1 MGKEDG
7 RERRK
12 HPRITVKG
20 EVLGRIHTALPAPI
34 LDLSETGALLE
45 VSSVLRPGSIYALRL
60 TLGPDLVLS
69 LRSRVVRSYVHG
81 FQPRKGGET
90 LVRYRAA
97 LEFIETTEAD
107 RALLRSHLGG
117 LEGSLDQ
124 EF

>member
-1 MGKEDG
+1 MAEEDG

-12 HPRITVKG
+12 RPRVSVHG
-20 EVLGRIHTALPAPI
+20 EVQGRIHTSSSAPI

-60 TLGPDLVLS
+60 PIGPEGVLN

-81 FQPRKGGET
+81 FQPQKGGET

-97 LEFIETTEAD
+97 VEFIDVSSQD
-107 RALLRSHLGG
+107 RALLRSHLDG
-117 LEGSLDQ
+117 LEGSLDE